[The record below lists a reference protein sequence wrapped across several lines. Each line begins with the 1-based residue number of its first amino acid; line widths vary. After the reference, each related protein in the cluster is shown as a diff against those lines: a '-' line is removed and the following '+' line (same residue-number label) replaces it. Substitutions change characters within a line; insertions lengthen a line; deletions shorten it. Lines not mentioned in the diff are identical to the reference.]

1 MKGVMEQ
8 SSQALMLRGV
18 VAIIFALLLIF
29 VPGVTL
35 AAGAFSFVILF
46 GVYALLDGLST
57 IWGSVRKRQGHWVL
71 MLLVGIVSVIAGALA
86 LGNPVAFGTVTLAIF
101 INLFAFKA
109 IVGGF
114 LEIFSAVRLREEID
128 NEWLLG
134 ISGFV
139 SLVFGLMLL
148 FNTFE
153 TVATLLLI
161 VPFYLLVSGAMQI
174 ALSLKVR
181 SWQSDLAKA
190 KA

>member
-8 SSQALMLRGV
+8 SSQALMLRGII
-18 VAIIFALLLIF
+18 AIIFALMLLVI
-29 VPGVTL
+29 PGVTL

-46 GVYALLDGLST
+46 GVYALVDGLST
-57 IWGSVRKRQGHWVL
+57 IWGSAKNREGHWVL
-71 MLLVGIVSVIAGALA
+71 MLLVGIVSAIAGLLALA
-86 LGNPVAFGTVTLAIF
+86 NPVVFGTLTLAIMV
-101 INLFAFKA
+101 NLFAFKA
-109 IVGGF
+109 ILGGG
-114 LEIFSAVRLREEID
+114 LEIISAFRLREEID

-161 VPFYLLVSGAMQI
+161 VPFYLLVAGVMQI
-174 ALSLKVR
+174 ALSFKVR
-181 SWQSDLAKA
+181 SWSNELAKA
-190 KA
+190 

>member
-29 VPGVTL
+29 SPGVTL
-35 AAGAFSFVILF
+35 AAGAFSFVMLF

-57 IWGSVRKRQGHWVL
+57 IWGSVRDREGHWVL

-86 LGNPVAFGTVTLAIF
+86 LGNPIVFGTLTLAIF
-101 INLFAFKA
+101 INLFAFKTV
-109 IVGGF
+109 VGGF
-114 LEIFSAVRLREEID
+114 LEIISAYRLREEID

-139 SLVFGLMLL
+139 SVVFGLMLL

-153 TVATLLLI
+153 TVAALLLI
-161 VPFYLLVSGAMQI
+161 VPFYLLVAGAMQI
-174 ALSLKVR
+174 ALGLKVR
-181 SWQSDLAKA
+181 SWQSDLAKS
-190 KA
+190 KV

>member
-35 AAGAFSFVILF
+35 AAGAFSFVMLF

-57 IWGSVRKRQGHWVL
+57 IWGSVRNREGHWVL
-71 MLLVGIVSVIAGALA
+71 MLLVGVVSVIAGALA
-86 LGNPVAFGTVTLAIF
+86 LGNPVVFGTLTLAIF
-101 INLFAFKA
+101 INIFAFKA

-114 LEIFSAVRLREEID
+114 LEIISAYRLREEID

-161 VPFYLLVSGAMQI
+161 VPFYLLVAGVMQI
-174 ALSLKVR
+174 ALSMKVR

>member
-1 MKGVMEQ
+1 MKSVMEQ

-18 VAIIFALLLIF
+18 AAIIFALMLII
-29 VPGVTL
+29 VPGMTL

-46 GVYALLDGLST
+46 GVYALVDGLST
-57 IWGSVRKRQGHWVL
+57 VWGSVKNREGHWVL
-71 MLLVGIVSVIAGALA
+71 MLLVGIVSAVAGLLA
-86 LGNPVAFGTVTLAIF
+86 LGNPVVFGTLTLAIL

-109 IVGGF
+109 IIGGG
-114 LEIFSAVRLREEID
+114 LEIISAFRLREEID

-134 ISGFV
+134 LSGIV

-148 FNTFE
+148 LNTFE

-161 VPFYLLVSGAMQI
+161 VPFYLLVAGAMQI
-174 ALSLKVR
+174 ALSFKVR
-181 SWQSDLAKA
+181 SWSSGKA